1 MTDSLDSL
9 PDAKLSEVFA
19 LDVAGW
25 KKVED
30 CGWSDSDD
38 EMIWD
43 YAEDEL
49 ASPVFAKSADA
60 VLPYIDAMGLAEVN
74 QWLANFGEPIPVKKW
89 HVRVLVR
96 GQFVEGEATTFT
108 RAACI
113 ALIRA
118 KRAQKG
124 TP

>member
-1 MTDSLDSL
+1 MNNMTDELDSL

-19 LDVAGW
+19 MEVAGW

-49 ASPVFAKSADA
+49 ASPIFATSADA
-60 VLPYIDAMGLAEVN
+60 VLPWLMQIEWWGDGIKSKQRLVGVDVN
-74 QWLANFGEPIPVKKW
+74 TKPGYCVQAIAP
-89 HVRVLVR
+89 
-96 GQFVEGEATTFT
+96 TFA

-124 TP
+124 TS